1 MTIGGG
7 TTSSTSWSE
16 RPERSLDNER
26 VMKFWA
32 GVVVVLALTALAAS
46 WRGPRWLVG
55 VPAFLLAA
63 LSILGIWSI
72 GVFIAPVAVLVL
84 ASALCRLADRG
95 GGPSAV

>member
-1 MTIGGG
+1 MGGG

-55 VPAFLLAA
+55 VPALLLTA
-63 LSILGIWSI
+63 LSLLGMMSI
-72 GVFIAPVAVLVL
+72 GIYVAPVAVLLL
-84 ASALCRLADRG
+84 ASALCGLVDWAEG
-95 GGPSAV
+95 SGTV